1 MPVEVFLDTNVLVY
15 AVDSSDSEQT
25 KRQQAIELI
34 ETRDF
39 ALSAQ
44 VLQEFYVTVTRKI
57 ATPLTPAQA
66 IEWVEQLAIFPCIEI
81 DASLVKIAIEN
92 SVRYK
97 VSYWDAAII
106 AAAES
111 SGANTLF
118 SEDLNHG
125 QHFGSVQVINPF
137 IA

>member
-44 VLQEFYVTVTRKI
+44 VLQEFY
-57 ATPLTPAQA
+57 
-66 IEWVEQLAIFPCIEI
+66 
-81 DASLVKIAIEN
+81 
-92 SVRYK
+92 
-97 VSYWDAAII
+97 
-106 AAAES
+106 
-111 SGANTLF
+111 
-118 SEDLNHG
+118 
-125 QHFGSVQVINPF
+125 
-137 IA
+137 